1 MEWIS
6 IEDRLPICTKK
17 AFDDDDD
24 EDDTNWMESET
35 VMVVVNQ
42 IRSNVQYMTFG
53 RIDEHNEWMIG
64 EDYSYVDDR
73 QEVTHWRLLPELPE
87 LPIA

>member
-6 IEDRLPICTKK
+6 IEDRLPICNKK
-17 AFDDDDD
+17 AFDDDD
-24 EDDTNWMESET
+24 EDDVNWMESEM

-42 IRSNVQYMTFG
+42 IRSNTQYITFG
-53 RIDEHNEWMIG
+53 RVDEHKEWAIG

-73 QEVTHWRLLPELPE
+73 QEVTHWMLLPELP
-87 LPIA
+87 IVKTR